1 MHYFLIKQYLKIL
14 FNYISILQNCNQM
27 NLQDYQIS
35 NLNEVP
41 YVDIFLCV
49 QNSVIFFFNII
60 TDTCVINFFFLQLY
74 KMREIE

>member
-49 QNSVIFFFNII
+49 QNSVIFFLI
-60 TDTCVINFFFLQLY
+60 
-74 KMREIE
+74 

>member
-41 YVDIFLCV
+41 YVDIFLFV
-49 QNSVIFFFNII
+49 QNSVIFFLI
-60 TDTCVINFFFLQLY
+60 
-74 KMREIE
+74 